1 MLFVNCYLFVIFIKK
16 VVGLNDA
23 FSIMLAES
31 ECLEE
36 NLLLPLDATAKQQF
50 KYAISRYKQYNC
62 CGDYINKNSTGLNS
76 KEMS

>member
-36 NLLLPLDATAKQQF
+36 NLLLPLDATAK
-50 KYAISRYKQYNC
+50 
-62 CGDYINKNSTGLNS
+62 
-76 KEMS
+76 